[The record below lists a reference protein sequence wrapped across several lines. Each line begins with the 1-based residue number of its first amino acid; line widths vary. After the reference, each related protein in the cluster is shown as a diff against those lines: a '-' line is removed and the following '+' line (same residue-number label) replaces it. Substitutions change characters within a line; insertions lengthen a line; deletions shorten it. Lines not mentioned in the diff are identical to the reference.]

1 MTAPTGNT
9 EHVHQCMTLRT
20 HPPTTGGVFLTG
32 PDLLYRRHETLNQS
46 LRLKED
52 RIKWGISLT
61 EVCVCEC
68 ASAYIRMCVD
78 SDGRNFLPLKSAN
91 CHAKSVHFKASLLIE
106 YVHKSQTIH

>member
-1 MTAPTGNT
+1 MTAPIGNT

-52 RIKWGISLT
+52 RIKRGISLT
-61 EVCVCEC
+61 DVCVSER
-68 ASAYIRMCVD
+68 ASAYVRMCL
-78 SDGRNFLPLKSAN
+78 DGDGGNFLPLKSTN
-91 CHAKSVHFKASLLIE
+91 CCVKSVHFKGSLLIK
-106 YVHKSQTIH
+106 YVHKLHTIH